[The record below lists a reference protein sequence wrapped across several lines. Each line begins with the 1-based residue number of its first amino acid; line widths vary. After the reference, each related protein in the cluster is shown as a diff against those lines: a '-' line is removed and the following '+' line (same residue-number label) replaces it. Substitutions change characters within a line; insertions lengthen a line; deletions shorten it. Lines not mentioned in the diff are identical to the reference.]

1 MQSNNLIKIACAGAG
16 KTWDICHEALH
27 TVNGTD
33 FNKRIAII
41 SYTNRGIQAIETEI
55 KNQNY
60 GVLHHR
66 ITIKSWYTF
75 LLSELIKPYQT
86 YLFGINEIKSFDFS
100 RTYGYVNKHVVGS
113 KARYMSSNEN
123 IISNEASE
131 LVIQLN
137 NKSNGEVIHRLEKIY
152 DTIYFDEVQ
161 DLAGYDLE
169 IIRLLTSST
178 IRIICVGDP
187 KQATFTTNTGK
198 KNKNISGK
206 NMEIFFNELVKK
218 DQITMISNLT
228 SRRFNLDIC
237 AFANIIYPVKNLM
250 NTSMNIVT
258 GHDGVFMILESDV
271 KNYYA
276 HYNPQILR
284 FDKKTDTMSL
294 SAMNFGECKGLTFD
308 RVMIFPNK
316 TFLGFLVNGKV
327 LGSPEKYYIAAT
339 RSRYSLVFVV
349 KKLPKKDNM
358 IDVVI
363 SCGNKNINGKK
374 IVF

>member
-1 MQSNNLIKIACAGAG
+1 MPSNNLIKIACAGAG

-41 SYTNRGIQAIETEI
+41 SYTNKGIQAIETEI

-86 YLFGINEIKSFDFS
+86 YLFEINEIKSLDFS
-100 RTYGYVNKHVVGS
+100 RTYGYVNKHVIGS

-137 NKSNGEVIHRLEKIY
+137 NRSNGEVIRRLERIY

-169 IIRLLTSST
+169 IIRLLTSSA

-206 NMEIFFNELVKK
+206 NMEIFFNELVEK

-237 AFANIIYPVKNLM
+237 TFANIVYPVKNLM

-258 GHDGVFMILESDV
+258 DHDGVFMILESDV
-271 KNYYA
+271 KDYYA

-284 FDKKTDTMSL
+284 FDKKTDTMNL

-327 LGSPEKYYIAAT
+327 LGSPEKYYIAVT

-358 IDVVI
+358 IEVVI